1 MLRSC
6 WTAERTGVLGR
17 ATQASLSLLFLLSM
31 GCATESSKVFELQ
44 TSRSPTTEYSGP
56 RYAVVLGNFGNRSP
70 YRMGLF
76 APSEDLVGGQA
87 RAILESQLEESR
99 RFQVLNRN
107 NMEVLEREASLRGV
121 PQALEGGQV
130 AIAGDVTAFGRKTV
144 GDSLLF
150 GLLGE
155 GKQQSAYAKVTLNI
169 VDVRTSRVLISV
181 QGAGEVSLSNR
192 EILGFG
198 GRAGYDSTLNGKVL
212 GVAIGQAVDA
222 LVVALE
228 NGAWAPTT
236 VQ

>member
-1 MLRSC
+1 
-6 WTAERTGVLGR
+6 
-17 ATQASLSLLFLLSM
+17 
-31 GCATESSKVFELQ
+31 
-44 TSRSPTTEYSGP
+44 
-56 RYAVVLGNFGNRSP
+56 
-70 YRMGLF
+70 MGLF